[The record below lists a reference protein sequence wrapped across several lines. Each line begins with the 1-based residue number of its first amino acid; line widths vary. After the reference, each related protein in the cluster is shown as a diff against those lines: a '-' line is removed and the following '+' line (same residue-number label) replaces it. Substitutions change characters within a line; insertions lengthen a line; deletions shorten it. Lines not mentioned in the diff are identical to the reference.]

1 MILLISKKKRDLDD
15 KLKNL
20 DQNVASNKTKHALVE
35 NELKKIS
42 KNLKQY
48 QNRAKQRFGKWI

>member
-20 DQNVASNKTKHALVE
+20 DQNVSTNKTKHVLVV

-48 QNRAKQRFGKWI
+48 QKKG

>member
-20 DQNVASNKTKHALVE
+20 DQNVASNKTKHVLVE

-48 QNRAKQRFGKWI
+48 QKKG

>member
-48 QNRAKQRFGKWI
+48 QKKG